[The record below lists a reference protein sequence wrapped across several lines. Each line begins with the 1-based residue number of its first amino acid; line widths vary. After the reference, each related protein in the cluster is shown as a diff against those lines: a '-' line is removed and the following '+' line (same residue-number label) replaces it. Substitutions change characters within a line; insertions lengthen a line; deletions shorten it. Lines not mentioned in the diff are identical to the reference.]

1 VETLEFGNVVYRETV
16 PARVLVRRL
25 CHNGELP
32 FHYGDRNFRRF
43 TYAQSSELETQLAEL
58 MLKKKGGLAHTS
70 GARNFSTTGSGPTGP
85 TIIGWTWWV
94 ELPAQKTSTDKT
106 ER

>member
-58 MLKKKGGLAHTS
+58 MLKKKGGVGPHFRGQEFQCYRVGSHRPHHNWLDLV
-70 GARNFSTTGSGPTGP
+70 GRTTCAKD
-85 TIIGWTWWV
+85 V
-94 ELPAQKTSTDKT
+94 HRQD
-106 ER
+106 